1 VTVRPLLLA
10 CALASLSAPF
20 AAVPAVAAEAADAAH
35 RQKALALAQTVQ
47 SQEIAIDSS
56 MAVIDSQMVDA
67 MMADPDVKKLEA
79 AHPGAVRA
87 MWEGAK
93 PVMRQ
98 ELVNSLPDLWQHLAD
113 VYASHLTDAQIDA
126 TTAFFR
132 TATGHKFLLQM
143 NKRVDVRP
151 MVADATAGEGKIRQQ
166 TYENG
171 ASAAAIGAI
180 GDMSDAERAEIA
192 RFLTTDAG
200 RALGATAPDVTRTG
214 LEWMN
219 RTDSAAQAR
228 VGAAMKAALDRFLAQ
243 HR

>member
-1 VTVRPLLLA
+1 MRLLLVA
-10 CALASLSAPF
+10 CALALAPAYAPASA
-20 AAVPAVAAEAADAAH
+20 AAAETADSAH

-56 MAVIDSQMVDA
+56 MAVIDGQMVDA

-93 PVMRQ
+93 PIMRQ
-98 ELVNSLPDLWQHLAD
+98 QLVSSLPDLWQHLAD
-113 VYASHLTDAQIDA
+113 VYAAHLTDAQIDA

-166 TYENG
+166 TYESG
-171 ASAAAIGAI
+171 ATAAAVGAI
-180 GDMSDAERAEIA
+180 GDMTDAERAEIA

-219 RTDSAAQAR
+219 RTDSAAQAQ

>member
-1 VTVRPLLLA
+1 MRPLLLA
-10 CALASLSAPF
+10 CALASVSAPL
-20 AAVPAVAAEAADAAH
+20 AAVPAVAAEATDAAH
-35 RQKALALAQTVQ
+35 HQKALALAQTVQ

-56 MAVIDSQMVDA
+56 MAVIDGQMVDA
-67 MMADPDVKKLEA
+67 MMADPDVKKLET

-87 MWEGAK
+87 MWDGAK

-98 ELVNSLPDLWQHLAD
+98 QLVNSLPDLWQHLAD
-113 VYASHLTDAQIDA
+113 VYAAHLTDAQIDGA
-126 TTAFFR
+126 TAFFR
-132 TATGHKFLLQM
+132 TPTGHKFLLQM

-166 TYENG
+166 TYESG
-171 ASAAAIGAI
+171 ATAAAVGAI
-180 GDMSDAERAEIA
+180 GDMTEAERAEIA

-200 RALGATAPDVTRTG
+200 RGLGATAADVTSTG

-219 RTDSAAQAR
+219 RTDTAAQAQ

>member
-1 VTVRPLLLA
+1 MRPLLLA
-10 CALASLSAPF
+10 CALAFASAPL
-20 AAVPAVAAEAADAAH
+20 AAVVGAPAQASDSAH

-56 MAVIDSQMVDA
+56 MVVIDGQMVEA
-67 MMADPDVKKLEA
+67 MMADPDVKKLET

-98 ELVNSLPDLWQHLAD
+98 QLVSSLPDLWQHLAD
-113 VYASHLTDAQIDA
+113 VYAAHLTDAQIDA

-132 TATGHKFLLQM
+132 TPTGHKFLLQM

-151 MVADATAGEGKIRQQ
+151 MVADATVGDGKIRQQ

-171 ASAAAIGAI
+171 ATAAAVGAI
-180 GDMSDAERAEIA
+180 GDMSEAERAEIA
-192 RFLTTDAG
+192 RFLVTDAG
-200 RALGATAPDVTRTG
+200 QALGATAPDVTRTG

-219 RTDSAAQAR
+219 RTDSSAQSQ